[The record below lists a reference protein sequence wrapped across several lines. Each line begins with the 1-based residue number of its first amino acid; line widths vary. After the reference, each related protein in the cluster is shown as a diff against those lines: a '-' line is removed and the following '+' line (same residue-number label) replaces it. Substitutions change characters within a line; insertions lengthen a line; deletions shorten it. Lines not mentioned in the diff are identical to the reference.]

1 MAVVLMARSSHA
13 MGPAG
18 GMACGW
24 GKGIVV
30 ADALTMIADLPF
42 TVRLTHPML
51 PPCRTP
57 QREDPA

>member
-1 MAVVLMARSSHA
+1 